1 MLRFSRLLAAV
12 LALSVLAPAPLWA
25 QAPKAGV
32 VTTLEGSVTATRAAA
47 APVSLKFKD
56 DVFVQDK
63 ITTGEQSLARM
74 LLGGKAVVTV
84 RERSVLTI
92 TEIPGRSTI
101 EIASGK
107 FALAVARERMRPGEV
122 IEIRT
127 PNAIAGVRGTVVVT
141 EVAGSPSTG
150 SAAAQ
155 QPQLTSNLY
164 VLRGSIDAQAVDPAT
179 RNPVGAPRTIN
190 VLERFSV
197 VGLGT
202 PIVSPIRP
210 EQLGQIRAGLQPK
223 QPSHTQA
230 ANQEQVVTQAVN
242 TAVSLVTTLTGSA
255 TSSTTEQVALAVAAQ
270 PTTTTTTTTTTNSTV
285 APIIPPVA
293 ETVAATA
300 ASSAATLTNGGF
312 ETGDFT
318 GWTLSGAG
326 NVISSFGTL
335 TPPEGKFMALIHT
348 KTGSTL
354 SGCASSKECTKTTL
368 SQKFNVSSIV
378 TVKGKGALLSNEF
391 PEFSKQSDVN
401 DRYRVQVT
409 DSKGQVFTIFDQGQ
423 NETDFTATSA
433 AVTVGSFTLKK
444 GRGATGFEE
453 RSKTLVAASGEA
465 ALSISVSNVGDD
477 EEDSAFLLDAI
488 VVTQDPPLHFVT
500 GGRVNFN
507 GTLMSLSGESR
518 SFDSLL
524 MVCCGGSA
532 TLSGPVLQAT
542 NSSLDVGFSL
552 VSAIQGGTITST
564 WPGAMV
570 ELNGGTYTLG
580 AVNAVFEVAGDRPGD
595 RPLHHGG
602 VFLDATNATV
612 NAGAAM
618 VVDTA
623 LLEATAPLLNLKG
636 STFVSS
642 GHALDLAYKANVT
655 SLGPLFAL
663 NGSTLTVNN
672 GALVNLAGGSVLTVN
687 GNLVQL
693 ANGSTLSLLNGPLAK
708 VGGNSLLSVS
718 GSLVSFSGAGNS
730 VNITNN
736 LCGSFSCASIGG
748 LNVAL
753 TGGAS
758 AANVNISNAVKGS
771 GAFNTSANA
780 AAILVSGP
788 GSKVTISGN

>member
-1 MLRFSRLLAAV
+1 MSRLGCLFAAV
-12 LALSVLAPAPLWA
+12 LALAFLAPAPLWA
-25 QAPKAGV
+25 QTPKAGV
-32 VTTLEGSVTATRAAA
+32 VTTLEGSVTATRAAVTQ
-47 APVSLKFKD
+47 PVSLRFKD
-56 DVFVQDK
+56 DVFLQDK
-63 ITTGEQSLARM
+63 ITTAEQSLARM

-101 EIASGK
+101 EIESGK

-122 IEIRT
+122 IEVRT

-141 EVAGSPSTG
+141 EVIGAPSAEG
-150 SAAAQ
+150 AAAQ

-179 RNPVGAPRTIN
+179 RNPVGALRTIN

-223 QPSHTQA
+223 QPSHTEA

-242 TAVSLVTTLTGSA
+242 TAVSLVTSLTGSGA
-255 TSSTTEQVALAVAAQ
+255 EQVALAVA
-270 PTTTTTTTTTTNSTV
+270 PTTTTTTSTTTSPTT

-293 ETVAATA
+293 EAVSTLT
-300 ASSAATLTNGGF
+300 SGTLTNGGF

-318 GWTLSGAG
+318 GWTLDGAG
-326 NVISSFGTL
+326 SVISSFGTL
-335 TPPEGKFMALIHT
+335 SPPEGTFMALLHT
-348 KTGSTL
+348 KTGKTL
-354 SGCASSKECTKTTL
+354 SGCGSGKACTKSTL
-368 SQKFNVSSIV
+368 SQKFNVTSVV
-378 TVKGKGALLSNEF
+378 TGKGTGALFSNEF
-391 PEFSKQSDVN
+391 PTFTSTKSIFNDEFKVK
-401 DRYRVQVT
+401 VI
-409 DSKGQVFTIFDQGQ
+409 DSTGTVFTIFEQTVND
-423 NETDFTATSA
+423 TAFTAASA
-433 AVTVGSFTLKK
+433 AVTAGTFTLNK
-444 GRGATGFEE
+444 GGGTTGFEE
-453 RSKTLVAASGEA
+453 RKKTIVPAKGEA
-465 ALSISVSNVGDD
+465 TLQIEVTNISDTAN
-477 EEDSAFLLDAI
+477 DSAFLLDALAL
-488 VVTQDPPLHFVT
+488 TQDPPVYFITDGAFSHASSPLLSLT
-500 GGRVNFN
+500 N
-507 GTLMSLSGESR
+507 GSQA
-518 SFDSLL
+518 FDSLL

-532 TLSGPVLQAT
+532 TLASPALQAT

-564 WPGAMV
+564 WAGAMV
-570 ELNGGTYTLG
+570 ELNGGSYTLG
-580 AVNAVFEVAGDRPGD
+580 AVNGVFEVAGDRPED
-595 RPLHHGG
+595 RPLQHGG
-602 VFLDATNATV
+602 VFLDATNAAV
-612 NAGAAM
+612 KAGAAM
-618 VVDTA
+618 IVDTA
-623 LLEATAPLLNLKG
+623 LLEATAPLLNLKS
-636 STFVSS
+636 STFISS

-663 NGSTLTVNN
+663 NASSLTVNN
-672 GALVNLAGGSVLTVN
+672 GALVNVAGGSVLTVN

-708 VGGNSLLSVS
+708 VGGNSLLNVS
-718 GSLVSFSGAGNS
+718 GSLVAFSGAGNS

-736 LCGSFSCASIGG
+736 LCSTLSCATIGG

-758 AANVNISNAVKGS
+758 SANVSILNALTGP
-771 GAFNTSANA
+771 GALNSSANA

-788 GSKVTISGN
+788 GSKVTIGGK